1 MLTHNT
7 TSLTDDDK
15 TKLISDLTYTISN
28 LLKKSQKRRFA
39 HMRTETIDYN
49 CFENDK
55 ELLNTLENICAEHEN
70 ENLHI
75 QTMNGLSEAV
85 IGISGDKRLIYSY
98 AKILHIFMT
107 RDNMTEEEAIEWIE
121 YNVIRS
127 IPYFKPEVIIMYD
140 VK

>member
-1 MLTHNT
+1 
-7 TSLTDDDK
+7 
-15 TKLISDLTYTISN
+15 
-28 LLKKSQKRRFA
+28 
-39 HMRTETIDYN
+39 MRTETIEYN

-70 ENLHI
+70 KNLHI
-75 QTMNGLSEAV
+75 QTMNGLSKAV

-127 IPYFKPEVIIMYD
+127 IPYFKPEAIIMYD
-140 VK
+140 IE